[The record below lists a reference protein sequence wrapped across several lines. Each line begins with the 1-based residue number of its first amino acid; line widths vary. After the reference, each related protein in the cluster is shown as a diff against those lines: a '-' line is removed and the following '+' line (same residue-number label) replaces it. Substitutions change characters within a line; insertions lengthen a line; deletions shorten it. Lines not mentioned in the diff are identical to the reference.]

1 MAHPTFPSQDLK
13 SLRNADPKAFKEFL
27 KRPPPA
33 EVAAEIQAV
42 LKASEDQQKPD
53 VPVHKA
59 EEVCR
64 VCVFKTSMATL
75 WETNFMG

>member
-1 MAHPTFPSQDLK
+1 MVAAQPYFVAHPTFPSQDLK

-59 EEVCR
+59 EEVC
-64 VCVFKTSMATL
+64 
-75 WETNFMG
+75 